1 MMNIQTKEFRK
12 PRSRDIFDFINI
24 RQASCLDDNHVADLL
39 VKSFT
44 ETYAQKLPQIVTPQ
58 QRISELRDI
67 KSRRENGEVCV
78 LELGY
83 RIIGTFSLIN
93 PDSNLSECWIQNAA
107 NLRCLAIDPEFH
119 GLGFSEVLLTE
130 SERIARSWS
139 LSLICLHVQK
149 GAEGVAKLYKKR
161 GYIRDPHGDFQSHGL
176 PVEAYFLPLSEI
188 GMSLADQ

>member
-24 RQASCLDDNHVADLL
+24 RQASGLDDDDIGDLL

-44 ETYAQKLPQIVTPQ
+44 ETYAEKLPHIATPQ
-58 QRISELRDI
+58 SRISELRNV
-67 KSRRENGEVCV
+67 KNRRENGEVCV

-83 RIIGTFSLIN
+83 RIIGTFSLIG
-93 PDSNLSECWIQNAA
+93 PDSNQSESWIQKAG

-119 GLGFSEVLLTE
+119 GLGFSEVLLNE

-139 LSLICLHVQK
+139 LSFICLHVQK
-149 GAEGVAKLYKKR
+149 GADGVAKLYKKR
-161 GYIRDPHGDFQSHGL
+161 GYIRGPHGDFESHGL
-176 PVEAYFLPLSEI
+176 PVEGYLLPLSDI
-188 GMSLADQ
+188 GMPLADQ